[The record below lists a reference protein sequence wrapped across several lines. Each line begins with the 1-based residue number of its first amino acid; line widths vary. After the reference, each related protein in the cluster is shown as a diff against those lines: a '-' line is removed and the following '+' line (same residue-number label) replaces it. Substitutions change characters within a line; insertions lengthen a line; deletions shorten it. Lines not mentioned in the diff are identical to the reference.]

1 MADMKYLNTRIQ
13 MKYDSFENW
22 SKAEN
27 QKDLLPGEIAIAYL
41 GPTQTTANPDN
52 GTHPV
57 LFKVGPGKFN
67 DLPWA
72 SALAA
77 DVYSWAK
84 QSENDFVSKFL
95 ALKMSDGTT
104 MQTKLDAVFAT
115 DAELA
120 KAIEDIRKDIP
131 TALGVMSVAGSNA
144 IKTNGTDNVTVS
156 LALDN
161 SGNVELS
168 QSNTGLKAAID
179 LSAYRKIADD
189 EDTIT
194 TISAGNYMGTITDNG
209 ADGNH
214 AYVINGK
221 DWTQDIAT
229 AISNSASTE
238 GGVIS
243 NVIAKADAA
252 QEAADEAMDK
262 AEEGVTKAEAAQIA
276 AEAAQKT
283 IDDFLTG
290 EGVKDTVDTLIDIQ
304 AELER
309 LGDAVELETQFAAK
323 ADKVKDATKGNFAG
337 LDENGNLTDS
347 GKKAAD
353 FATAE
358 QGAKADAALPTATF
372 NSTIA
377 NYYTKTEADA
387 EFMDAE
393 EVSAAI
399 TNALTGAGA
408 TVKVQNA
415 VNADNAKEATHAV
428 NADNAT
434 NATNATNAVNAEN
447 ATRAE
452 DATHADAAAKVDKS
466 LTITA
471 GSSNTVFDGSA
482 EKTLDLDAIYLRE
495 HQDLSNYKTKQDPYS
510 NAGSTTKTVTGVVQN
525 ENGEITVTYGNIAF
539 PAPVDISGKKDK
551 QEAVEN
557 KIAKA
562 AHVLSSLTQNANGD
576 IAYEVK
582 ELTPADIGAQPA
594 GDYATKTE
602 MSNQDAAILAEAQK
616 YADSLNHEDTKYAAA
631 VDGGLKLNE
640 NNEFAIDDSVT
651 FVFRCGSATELI

>member
-1 MADMKYLNTRIQ
+1 MAEMKYLNTRVQ

-22 SKAEN
+22 SKIEN
-27 QKDLLPGEIAIAYL
+27 QKDLLAGEIAIAYL
-41 GPTQTTANPDN
+41 GPTQTTTTPDN
-52 GTHPV
+52 DTHPV

-72 SALAA
+72 SALSA

-84 QSENDFVSKFL
+84 QSENDFVNKFL

-115 DAELA
+115 DAALA
-120 KAIEDIRKDIP
+120 EAIENIRKDIP

-144 IKTNGTDNVTVS
+144 IKTSGTDNVTVS

-161 SGNVELS
+161 SGNVQLS
-168 QSNTGLKAAID
+168 QSNTGLKAAVD
-179 LSAYRKIADD
+179 LSAYRKITDD
-189 EDTIT
+189 ENTIT
-194 TISAGNYMGTITDNG
+194 TITQGANITVSDAGT
-209 ADGNH
+209 DGNH
-214 AYVINGK
+214 AYTITGK
-221 DWTQDIAT
+221 DWTNDIAT

-252 QEAADEAMDK
+252 QDAADEAMVK
-262 AEEGVTKAEAAQIA
+262 ANEGVTKAQAAQIA

-304 AELER
+304 EELER
-309 LGDAVELETQFAAK
+309 LGDAVKLESQFAAK
-323 ADKVKDATKGNFAG
+323 ADKVVDATEGNFAA
-337 LDENGNLTDS
+337 LDANGNLTDS

-353 FATAE
+353 FATAA

-393 EVSAAI
+393 EVSDAI

-447 ATRAE
+447 ATHANA
-452 DATHADAAAKVDKS
+452 ATKVDNS

-471 GSSNTVFDGSA
+471 GEADTVFDGSA
-482 EKTLDLDAIYLRE
+482 TKSLNLDNIYLRE

-510 NAGSTTKTVTGVVQN
+510 NAGSTVKTVTGVTQN
-525 ENGEITVTYGNIAF
+525 ANGEIAVTYGNIAF
-539 PAPVDISGKKDK
+539 PTPPVVNNGTFTVSGTGALTGSGSMTANQAGDTTATLDIAAKGVTT
-551 QEAVEN
+551 A
-557 KIAKA
+557 KIADHAVGAHQTKA
-562 AHVLSSLTQNANGD
+562 CQDYTGSDAEVWVFYCGNAS
-576 IAYEVK
+576 
-582 ELTPADIGAQPA
+582 T
-594 GDYATKTE
+594 
-602 MSNQDAAILAEAQK
+602 
-616 YADSLNHEDTKYAAA
+616 
-631 VDGGLKLNE
+631 
-640 NNEFAIDDSVT
+640 
-651 FVFRCGSATELI
+651 LI

>member
-1 MADMKYLNTRIQ
+1 MAEMKYLNTRVQ

-27 QKDLLPGEIAIAYL
+27 QKDLLAGEIAIAYL
-41 GPTQTTANPDN
+41 GPTQTTTATPDN

-77 DVYSWAK
+77 DVYGWAK

-95 ALKMSDGTT
+95 TLKMSDGTT
-104 MQTKLDAVFAT
+104 MEAKLGAVFAT

-120 KAIEDIRKDIP
+120 KAIEDIRKEIP

-144 IKTNGTDNVTVS
+144 IKTSGTDNVTVS

-209 ADGNH
+209 TDGNH

-229 AISNSASTE
+229 AISNSASEE

-276 AEAAQKT
+276 ADAAQKT
-283 IDDFLTG
+283 INDFLTG

-309 LGDAVELETQFAAK
+309 LGDAVELESQFAAK
-323 ADKVKDATKGNFAG
+323 ADKVAGVTAGNFAG
-337 LDENGNLTDS
+337 LDANGNLTDS

-387 EFMDAE
+387 EFMDAD

-415 VNADNAKEATHAV
+415 VNADEATHAL
-428 NADNAT
+428 NADSATNAAHAAAADEATHAASADNAT
-434 NATNATNAVNAEN
+434 N
-447 ATRAE
+447 
-452 DATHADAAAKVDKS
+452 ATHADAAAKVDKS

-482 EKTLDLDAIYLRE
+482 EKTLNLDSIYLRE

-510 NAGSTTKTVTGVVQN
+510 NAGSNVKTVTGVTQN
-525 ENGEITVTYGNIAF
+525 ANGEIAVTYGNIAF
-539 PAPVDISGKKDK
+539 PAAPVVNDGKFTVEGTGALTGSGSMTANQTGNTTATLDIAAKGVTT
-551 QEAVEN
+551 A
-557 KIAKA
+557 KIADHAVGALQTKA
-562 AHVLSSLTQNANGD
+562 DKNYTGSDAEVWVFYCGNAS
-576 IAYEVK
+576 
-582 ELTPADIGAQPA
+582 T
-594 GDYATKTE
+594 
-602 MSNQDAAILAEAQK
+602 
-616 YADSLNHEDTKYAAA
+616 
-631 VDGGLKLNE
+631 
-640 NNEFAIDDSVT
+640 
-651 FVFRCGSATELI
+651 LI

>member
-1 MADMKYLNTRIQ
+1 MAEMKYLNTRVQ

-27 QKDLLPGEIAIAYL
+27 QKDLLAGEIAIAYL
-41 GPTQTTANPDN
+41 GPTQTTTANPDN

-115 DAELA
+115 DAALA
-120 KAIEDIRKDIP
+120 KAIEDIRKEIP
-131 TALGVMSVAGSNA
+131 TALGVMSVDGSNA
-144 IKTNGTDNVTVS
+144 IKATGTDNVTVS

-161 SGNVELS
+161 SGNVQLS
-168 QSNTGLKAAID
+168 QSNTGLKAAVD
-179 LSAYRKIADD
+179 LSAYRKIAED

-194 TISAGNYMGTITDNG
+194 IIAQGANITVSDAGTN
-209 ADGNH
+209 GNH
-214 AYVINGK
+214 AYTITGK
-221 DWTQDIAT
+221 DWTNDIAT

-283 IDDFLTG
+283 IDDFLKG
-290 EGVKDTVDTLIDIQ
+290 EEVDQTVDTLKEIQ

-323 ADKVKDATKGNFAG
+323 ADKVKNAAKGNFAG

-353 FATAE
+353 FATAA
-358 QGAKADAALPTATF
+358 QGAKADDALPTATF

-387 EFMDAE
+387 EFMDAD

-399 TNALTGAGA
+399 TNALTGADA

-415 VNADNAKEATHAV
+415 VNADNAKEAAHAL
-428 NADNAT
+428 NAD

-447 ATRAE
+447 AIRAE

-482 EKTLDLDAIYLRE
+482 EKTLNLDNIYLRE

-510 NAGSTTKTVTGVVQN
+510 NAGSNVKTVTGVTQN
-525 ENGEITVTYGNIAF
+525 ANGEIAVTYANIAF
-539 PAPVDISGKKDK
+539 PAAPVVNDGTFTVSGTGSLTGSGSMTANQAGNTTASLDIAAKGVTT
-551 QEAVEN
+551 A
-557 KIAKA
+557 KIADHAVGALQTKA
-562 AHVLSSLTQNANGD
+562 DKNYTGSDAEVWVFYCGNAS
-576 IAYEVK
+576 
-582 ELTPADIGAQPA
+582 T
-594 GDYATKTE
+594 
-602 MSNQDAAILAEAQK
+602 
-616 YADSLNHEDTKYAAA
+616 
-631 VDGGLKLNE
+631 
-640 NNEFAIDDSVT
+640 
-651 FVFRCGSATELI
+651 LI

>member
-1 MADMKYLNTRIQ
+1 MAEMKYLNTRVQ

-27 QKDLLPGEIAIAYL
+27 QKDLLAGEIAIAYL
-41 GPTQTTANPDN
+41 GPTQTTTANPDN

-95 ALKMSDGTT
+95 TLKMSDGTT

-120 KAIEDIRKDIP
+120 KAIEDIRKEIP
-131 TALGVMSVAGSNA
+131 TALGVMSVVGSNA
-144 IKTNGTDNVTVS
+144 IKANGTDNVTVS

-229 AISNSASTE
+229 AISNSASTP

-243 NVIAKADAA
+243 NAIAKADAA

-283 IDDFLTG
+283 IDDFLKG
-290 EGVKDTVDTLIDIQ
+290 EEVDQTVDTLKEIQ

-323 ADKVKDATKGNFAG
+323 ADKVKGATKGNFAG

-387 EFMDAE
+387 EFMDAD

-434 NATNATNAVNAEN
+434 NATNAVNAEN
-447 ATRAE
+447 APHAE
-452 DATHADAAAKVDKS
+452 DATHADAAAKVDNS

-471 GSSNTVFDGSA
+471 GGSNTAFDGSA
-482 EKTLDLDAIYLRE
+482 SKSLNLDNIYLRE

-510 NAGSTTKTVTGVVQN
+510 NAGSNVKTVTGVTQN
-525 ENGEITVTYGNIAF
+525 ANGEIAVTYGNIAF
-539 PAPVDISGKKDK
+539 PAAPVVNDGKFTVEGTGALTGSGSMTANQAGDTTATLDIAAKGVTT
-551 QEAVEN
+551 A
-557 KIAKA
+557 KIADHAVGALQTKA
-562 AHVLSSLTQNANGD
+562 DKNYTGSDAEVWVFYCGNAS
-576 IAYEVK
+576 
-582 ELTPADIGAQPA
+582 T
-594 GDYATKTE
+594 
-602 MSNQDAAILAEAQK
+602 
-616 YADSLNHEDTKYAAA
+616 
-631 VDGGLKLNE
+631 
-640 NNEFAIDDSVT
+640 
-651 FVFRCGSATELI
+651 LI